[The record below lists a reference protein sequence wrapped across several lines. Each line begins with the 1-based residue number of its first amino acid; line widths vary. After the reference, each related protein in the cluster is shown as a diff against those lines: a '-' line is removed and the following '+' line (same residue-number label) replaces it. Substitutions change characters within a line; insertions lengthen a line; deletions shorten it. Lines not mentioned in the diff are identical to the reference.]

1 MGETRSSASVAKNRA
16 REYKGSMGFD
26 DWPSGATASMRRVDD
41 LVERAERLH
50 REAAELE
57 SEVRDLPDFE
67 ALRGERA

>member
-1 MGETRSSASVAKNRA
+1 
-16 REYKGSMGFD
+16 MGFD